1 MYPAIVQ
8 VKPLDDYQVVLSFA
22 NGEVRRFDMKPY
34 LETGLFVY
42 LKEEK
47 LFNSVKV
54 SFDTIE
60 WNNQLDFDPE
70 ILYEKSTP
78 VE

>member
-1 MYPAIVQ
+1 
-8 VKPLDDYQVVLSFA
+8 LSFA

-34 LETGLFVY
+34 LETGLFVQ
-42 LKEEK
+42 LKERE
-47 LFNSVKV
+47 LFDSVKE